1 MKVTRRDF
9 SRLAGTGVLAAAAP
23 GLFAPALAQDKPLRI
38 GIIAP
43 RSGAAGTAGECGIR
57 AVQWAAERMN
67 RDGGIAGRQIELVF
81 EEETNPKDTIE
92 RFRRLIL
99 QEKVEAVHGL
109 ISTGVSIG
117 VAPVAEEEQAL
128 LVMWDGTT
136 QDGVKETMAKP
147 RYVFRSTDNECEA
160 VMGSLLA
167 IKYFKGKFKRVAGIN
182 PDYSY
187 GRNNWEAFR
196 QILARYGIEAEFV
209 AEQWP
214 KVGTMDLTSHIAAL
228 NAAKP
233 DLIFSSMLFADLPV
247 FMKQGNA
254 AGLFDGVKMVLPAAG
269 WQINQLKKEFMPEG
283 VIFGHNTL
291 YFDHPQASPLQKA
304 FVQDYKDRYK
314 EVPHWGSGQG
324 VFRAR
329 YLQGWRRSRAKSGE
343 QMADA
348 GASGGSDAWPR
359 GRKSR
364 WQRPLPQR
372 QDCRTGFLSG
382 PVYEQQQIRF
392 SDAGFDRHIPGRTVA
407 KAAWR
412 RFLGVDQ
419 EREDA
424 GLRHD

>member
-1 MKVTRRDF
+1 MKLTRREF
-9 SRLAGTGVLAAAAP
+9 SFSAGTAIVAAAMP
-23 GLFAPALAQDKPLRI
+23 RMSAPALAQDKPLRL

-43 RSGAAGTAGECGIR
+43 RSGVAGTAGECGIR
-57 AVQWAAERMN
+57 AVQWAAERLN
-67 RDGGIAGRQIELVF
+67 KDGGIAGRKIELVF

-109 ISTGVSIG
+109 ISTGVSLG

-196 QILARYGIEAEFV
+196 QILSRYGIEAEFV

-254 AGLFDGVKMVLPAAG
+254 AGLFENTKLVLPAAG

-291 YFDHPQASPLQKA
+291 YFDHPQASALQKA

-314 EVPHWGSGQG
+314 EVPHWEADRAYFALVTYKAG
-324 VFRAR
+324 V
-329 YLQGWRRSRAKSGE
+329 E
-343 QMADA
+343 
-348 GASGGSDAWPR
+348 
-359 GRKSR
+359 
-364 WQRPLPQR
+364 
-372 QDCRTGFLSG
+372 
-382 PVYEQQQIRF
+382 
-392 SDAGFDRHIPGRTVA
+392 
-407 KAAWR
+407 AA
-412 RFLGVDQ
+412 
-419 EREDA
+419 
-424 GLRHD
+424 